1 MTEGDELLQMIREI
15 VAHHGVPPEHKAIV
29 TDAVARV
36 CITVMTQPH
45 FYEHLQIVIALRE
58 QNEMLR
64 QQLAQ
69 LSAVVY
75 RANLKPPVKR
85 RPAKKTAA
93 KPVARSPKITTK
105 SATKAF
111 KKGASGR

>member
-1 MTEGDELLQMIREI
+1 MTEGDELLEMIREI
-15 VAHHGVPPEHKAIV
+15 VAHHGVPPEHRAIV
-29 TDAVARV
+29 TDAVAQV

-45 FYEHLQIVIALRE
+45 FYERLRVVNVLRE

-64 QQLAQ
+64 QQLMQ
-69 LSAVVY
+69 VSAVVY
-75 RANLKPPVKR
+75 RGNLRPPVKKR
-85 RPAKKTAA
+85 APAKKKA
-93 KPVARSPKITTK
+93 VARSPRIATK